1 MGTKA
6 RRNFNVARDILITD
20 ENGDFHIVLASNA
33 NVQKQEIADIEAEH
47 QIVNAFSFGPAL
59 VAALSG
65 NGEPLG
71 ALWVFVVG
79 LLVGAAL
86 AACVYKTLEKQ

>member
-1 MGTKA
+1 MFSYYIQDKGHRKSFNPA
-6 RRNFNVARDILITD
+6 R
-20 ENGDFHIVLASNA
+20 
-33 NVQKQEIADIEAEH
+33 
-47 QIVNAFSFGPAL
+47 SFGPAL

-86 AACVYKTLEKQ
+86 AACVYKTLEMQ